1 MWIVLGIV
9 VAFVVLY
16 VAQRRT
22 ELFLISVRGGRV
34 LLVRG
39 RCPGP
44 LFHDLRDAITRQN
57 IQRASV
63 SAVRTSQ
70 GGRLAVSGMDDFAAQ
85 RLRNIFQT
93 YPVSNFMLQESEQ
106 RRTWTQLVGIVWISW
121 LLESLLGGR
130 HEV

>member
-1 MWIVLGIV
+1 MWIVLGIA
-9 VAFVVLY
+9 VALAVLY

-22 ELFLISVRGGRV
+22 ELFLLSVRGGRV

-44 LFHDLRDAITRQN
+44 LFHDLSDAITRQK

-63 SAVRTSQ
+63 AAVRTPQ
-70 GGRLAVSGMDDFAAQ
+70 GGRLSISGIDDFAAQ

-93 YPVSNFMLQESEQ
+93 YPISNFMLQESEQ
-106 RRTWTQLVGIVWISW
+106 KRTWTQLLGIVWVSW

-130 HEV
+130 REI